1 MMDPSETEERGEDT
15 MPSTS
20 NTPGEGDNAP
30 KPKKTSLKR
39 SATSKPA
46 TAKPKKR
53 RKTRPAP
60 LGYRVEQGEDM
71 LLVISST
78 TSDYEH
84 SAWAPPKKGSKKKK
98 PTKAKLKG
106 AKSKRKKISPRF
118 KPKLETI
125 LTNTKDTKE
134 DAILSVPQ
142 DAEDQ
147 RWGQSIPEEVLINI
161 FQMVVIQDGAVPF
174 LCRVGRVCRL
184 WNAAASS
191 PALWKKVTIGHC
203 WIAPGLSQ
211 LPKTEIRI
219 RDTFSWLSQYRFS
232 QLRDFSLQHWKKS
245 VNFAL
250 EALSLNAPHLHSL
263 TLNYCAGLTSEGFSF
278 LGQHSRS
285 LQNINLQHS
294 EFQVEGLVDYLE
306 NHGTQIKQILITHGS
321 KHDRILAAISR
332 GVCPNLELFEVN
344 TQLNSRD
351 CELPIYIQALQ
362 VACQKLKTFRIL
374 NVRPLQKPTRNT
386 ADSSLG
392 FPLLE
397 ELCFATTSYSYMTDK
412 DLWDILFGST
422 KLRVLDLRGCSRIT
436 PSGLAALPC
445 ADLECLYWG
454 QYFNSNVGSSSA
466 KKGLHMVTEKWS
478 RTLQQLDIA
487 YHLFTEEELEI
498 AMSYLVGTT
507 DADTLRSLNLS
518 GTRITSPALRSVI
531 GQMTALNY
539 LNLSSCR
546 YLPRGLK
553 RIYRGQ
559 EDIRQLLDKL
569 D

>member
-1 MMDPSETEERGEDT
+1 MDSPETEEKREDAA
-15 MPSTS
+15 PSTS
-20 NTPGEGDNAP
+20 NTPGEGDDGP
-30 KPKKTSLKR
+30 KPKKASLKR
-39 SATSKPA
+39 TAGQPPK
-46 TAKPKKR
+46 AKPKKR
-53 RKTRPAP
+53 RKARPAQ

-78 TSDYEH
+78 TADYEG
-84 SAWAPPKKGSKKKK
+84 SVWAPPRKGSKKKK
-98 PTKAKLKG
+98 LIKAKLKAG
-106 AKSKRKKISPRF
+106 QKKKKKKTLRAKPT
-118 KPKLETI
+118 LEIIPVDTVK
-125 LTNTKDTKE
+125 KDTT
-134 DAILSVPQ
+134 LFLPQ
-142 DAEDQ
+142 EAGDH
-147 RWGQSIPEEVLINI
+147 RWGQSVPEEVLINI

-191 PALWKKVTIGHC
+191 PVLWRKVTIGHC

-211 LPKTEIRI
+211 LPKTERKV
-219 RDTFSWLSQYRFS
+219 RDTFTWLSQNRFS
-232 QLRDFSLQHWKKS
+232 QLRDFSLYHWKNN
-245 VNFAL
+245 VNFAV
-250 EALSLNAPHLHSL
+250 EAVSLNAPHLRSL
-263 TLNYCAGLTSEGFSF
+263 TLSYCTGLTAEGFSS

-285 LQNINLQHS
+285 LQNLNLQHS

-306 NHGTQIKQILITHGS
+306 NHGSQIKQIWFTHGP
-321 KHDRILAAISR
+321 KHDKVQAAISR
-332 GVCPNLELFEVN
+332 GVCPDLEFFEVN

-351 CELPIYIQALQ
+351 CELRLYIQALQ
-362 VACQKLKTFRIL
+362 TACPKLKTFRIL
-374 NVRPLQKPTRNT
+374 NVRPLLKPTRNS

-397 ELCFATTSYSYMTDK
+397 ELCIATTSHSYMTDK

-422 KLRVLDLRGCSRIT
+422 RLRVLDLRGCSRIT
-436 PSGLAALPC
+436 PSGLTALPC
-445 ADLECLYWG
+445 AELECLYWG
-454 QYFNSNVGSSSA
+454 HYFGSNLGSSST

-487 YHLFTEEELEI
+487 YQLFTEEELEI
-498 AMSYLVGTT
+498 AMSYLVQTT
-507 DADTLRSLNLS
+507 EADTLRSLNLS

-531 GQMTALNY
+531 GQMTSLDY
-539 LNLSSCR
+539 LNISSCR